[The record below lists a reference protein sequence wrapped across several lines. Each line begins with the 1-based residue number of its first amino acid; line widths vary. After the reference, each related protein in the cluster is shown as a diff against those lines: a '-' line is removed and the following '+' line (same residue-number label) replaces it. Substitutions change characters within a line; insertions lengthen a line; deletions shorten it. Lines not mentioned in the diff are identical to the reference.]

1 MGNTRSIQLQDTTE
15 NAVWH
20 WNEHIEFDIDVKDIA
35 RGARLCLGIYA
46 VYGGKGKSKKK
57 GNKEVSAINSGW
69 LVHMCERKVT
79 GLTLCMLAGKGPLGM
94 GQSSIV

>member
-1 MGNTRSIQLQDTTE
+1 MVYACVYHGDERMCQMGNTRSIQLQDVTE

-46 VYGGKGKSKKK
+46 IYSGKSKAKKK
-57 GNKEVSAINSGW
+57 GNKDKEVCVPN
-69 LVHMCERKVT
+69 VCK
-79 GLTLCMLAGKGPLGM
+79 
-94 GQSSIV
+94 

>member
-1 MGNTRSIQLQDTTE
+1 MYACVYHGDEQICQMGNTRSIQLQDVAE

-57 GNKEVSAINSGW
+57 GNKEVSMFVT
-69 LVHMCERKVT
+69 LVLRTKKKQAYKV
-79 GLTLCMLAGKGPLGM
+79 
-94 GQSSIV
+94 